1 MKVVGIDLSM
11 TSTGLAVIGGDGMG
25 TAFRLER
32 VRSKPDRCLV
42 GVPTLQQRRARIETI
57 RTQVML
63 STGIW
68 PVGDPGPDLV
78 VIEAPSFGSASAGM
92 WDRAWLWG
100 SILDGLHPDTPVIEV
115 SPHQVRKYATGSAS
129 TSGKTK
135 VTKDMV
141 LAAVIRRYVHAPVDG
156 NDVADALI
164 LAAIGARMLGN
175 PIESSLPVAN
185 LAALDKLRL
194 PERTAL
200 A

>member
-11 TSTGLAVIGGDGMG
+11 TSTGLAMVETQSGI
-25 TAFRLER
+25 RLER
-32 VRSKPDRCLV
+32 IRSKPDRCAV
-42 GVPTLQQRRARIETI
+42 GPPSLQQRADRTDAI
-57 RTQVML
+57 RREVLKT
-63 STGIW
+63 TGVW
-68 PVGDPGPDLV
+68 PAGDPDPDLV
-78 VIEAPSFGSASAGM
+78 VIEAPSFGSGASAGV
-92 WDRAWLWG
+92 WDRAGLWWSVIHG
-100 SILDGLHPDTPVIEV
+100 IHPHIPVVEV

-164 LAAIGARMLGN
+164 LAAIGARLLGH
-175 PIESSLPVAN
+175 PIETALPVAN

-194 PERTAL
+194 PERSTL
-200 A
+200 V